1 MGLGAKVWVHQVLV
15 QCHKQ
20 LRALELH
27 CGPALQRDFEPDGSS
42 LDLQEEVSEED
53 WASPT
58 PDKEHTCK
66 KKNLN
71 LSPPGGTHS
80 QTISSEGC
88 IVSSSLRPQ
97 DSPYH
102 AAGNERNC
110 HVVLIFRRLRS

>member
-1 MGLGAKVWVHQVLV
+1 MGLGAEVWVHQVLV

-58 PDKEHTCK
+58 PEKEHTCK
-66 KKNLN
+66 KKFCFFKKLQKI
-71 LSPPGGTHS
+71 STRWHS
-80 QTISSEGC
+80 QSDNFIIGLHS
-88 IVSSSLRPQ
+88 
-97 DSPYH
+97 
-102 AAGNERNC
+102 
-110 HVVLIFRRLRS
+110 VLLSGLWTALTMQLAMRGTVMWF